1 MTTSYLLQNDKKYIR
16 ADPIRPDKSKNLKKN
31 LYMLAVALKST
42 IFAFFVFIK
51 YFICLFIPTTKKSI
65 ENKVALVC
73 IKYLVLFD
81 FMNSS
86 LLISNFQA
94 H

>member
-1 MTTSYLLQNDKKYIR
+1 MSTSYLFQNDKYTP
-16 ADPIRPDKSKNLKKN
+16 ADPLRPDKRKNMKRI
-31 LYMLAVALKST
+31 LYMLTVAVKST

-73 IKYLVLFD
+73 IVFENILFV
-81 FMNSS
+81 
-86 LLISNFQA
+86 
-94 H
+94 